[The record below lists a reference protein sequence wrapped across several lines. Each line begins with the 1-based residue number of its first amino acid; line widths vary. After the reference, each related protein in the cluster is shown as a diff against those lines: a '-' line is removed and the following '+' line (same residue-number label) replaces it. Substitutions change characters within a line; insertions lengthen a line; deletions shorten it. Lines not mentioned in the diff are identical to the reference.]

1 MLRQIHTPML
11 RRVLLN
17 SLSRETF
24 LVAMLKA
31 EPNLPIRRGFPRLLR
46 SKLASCFE
54 IASTLED
61 PTILLTRKLATT
73 YASKKEIIG
82 TTSRI
87 VAPALAIG
95 PTCLNSEIDGQDHE
109 A

>member
-17 SLSRETF
+17 PLSRETF
-24 LVAMLKA
+24 LVAKLKA

-61 PTILLTRKLATT
+61 PTILLTRKIA
-73 YASKKEIIG
+73 

-95 PTCLNSEIDGQDHE
+95 PTCLNSEIDGQDQE